1 MNLTNKNTPHE
12 IQHNDLCDDINKIYP
27 CNWLNYSENTRKIIN
42 HYDIPINSWF
52 ITITLNSKFYVKRA
66 RNQFLITKDKIK
78 YFLKMFCKEFLI
90 IPELTQKSN
99 IHYHG
104 YIIFNDNMNN
114 NVDNKEYLETQM
126 LCLIDVLKIIGL
138 SKINTLPIIEVRR
151 TRDYMLKDIE
161 KTNLLINKTLS
172 NETLKLSIKYNK
184 KNNII
189 NDLKDELINHN
200 DINRKV
206 LIIDFNLD

>member
-1 MNLTNKNTPHE
+1 MNLTNNNNPHGP
-12 IQHNDLCDDINKIYP
+12 QNDLCDDTTKKYY
-27 CNWLNYSENTRKIIN
+27 CDWHDYSEEKRKLIN
-42 HYDIPINSWF
+42 HFDIPLNSWF

-104 YIIFNDNMNN
+104 YIVFNDNIH
-114 NVDNKEYLETQM
+114 DNITKEDYLNTQKS
-126 LCLIDVLKIIGL
+126 CLIDVLKIIGL
-138 SKINTLPIIEVRR
+138 SKINTSPIIEVRR
-151 TRDYMLKDIE
+151 TRDYMLKGLE
-161 KTNLLINKTLS
+161 HTNLIINKTLS

-189 NDLKDELINHN
+189 NDLNNEPITHN